1 MSRQFRFYLLPSD
14 IERVVAELRARFGVK
29 VIEADS
35 PKISPVEID
44 SPVRAAS
51 LGDATSIYCYL
62 MPPAG
67 ADIKTWYMVKRQL
80 WAVDISSEVIQF
92 SGCDY
97 DGNVLLIG
105 RFYFQ
110 TDFLDGDSIWRKRP
124 EFLAWAGKI
133 FRWTKK
139 FLHWSKELQ
148 AYVGEDAMRWKQNGG
163 RFDS

>member
-1 MSRQFRFYLLPSD
+1 MSKQFSFYLLPSD
-14 IERVVAELRARFGVK
+14 IECVVGELRTWFGAK

-35 PKISPVEID
+35 PSITPVEID
-44 SPVRAAS
+44 SPVRAT
-51 LGDATSIYCYL
+51 GFGGATSIYCYL

-92 SGCDY
+92 SGCGY
-97 DGNVLLIG
+97 DGEVLLIG

-124 EFLAWAGKI
+124 EFLGWADKI
-133 FRWTKK
+133 FRWTKR

-148 AYVGEDAMRWKQNGG
+148 AYVGEGAMRWKQNGG
-163 RFDS
+163 RFAS